1 MIVSSRHQPTLEAIF
16 ADPPVASL
24 RWSEIE
30 SPRRALGGEFEADNV
45 GGLVKAFHGSVDDYL
60 EFCAHRGEEP
70 EKPFSGRLLVRL
82 PPDLHRKL
90 SANARLSEKSLN
102 AYIAG
107 VLATAIIDDRRQQP

>member
-1 MIVSSRHQPTLEAIF
+1 MMEYQGYSAKVDFEDEARVFHGEVIN
-16 ADPPVASL
+16 L
-24 RWSEIE
+24 RDVVT
-30 SPRRALGGEFEADNV
+30 FEADNV
-45 GGLVKAFHGSVDDYL
+45 EGLVKAFHDSVDDYL
-60 EFCAHRGEEP
+60 EFCAQRGEEP

-107 VLATAIIDDRRQQP
+107 VLETAIMDDRRHTPS